1 MSTVPDKVRIYHIV
15 HLDRLPSI
23 IADGHLWSDTETRM
37 RRSPGTTVGM
47 MEIKDRR
54 LISPLTSHPGLTV
67 GSCVPFYFCPRSVML
82 YLLHKGNHEGVTY
95 RGGQHHMVHLVADV
109 PKSVAW
115 ANQVGLRWA
124 FTLSNAGS
132 GYFEDRCD
140 LEHLSQINWDAVKA
154 DKWSGNGV
162 SRDIKEGKQA
172 EFLVEHRFPWDLLIG
187 IGVYSQ
193 AQGEHVTRL
202 TTGLSHK
209 PQIKVLRHWYYP

>member
-1 MSTVPDKVRIYHIV
+1 MSTVPEKLRIYHIV
-15 HLDRLPSI
+15 HMDRLPSI
-23 IADGHLWSDTETRM
+23 IADGHLWSDSEARR

-54 LISPLTSHPGLTV
+54 LRSPLATHPDLTV

-82 YLLHKGNHEGVTY
+82 YLLHKGNREGVTY
-95 RGGQHHMVHLVADV
+95 RGGQQQIVHLVADV
-109 PKSVAW
+109 PKTVAW
-115 ANQVGLRWA
+115 ADSAGLRWA

-132 GYFEDRCD
+132 GYFEDRSD
-140 LEHLSQINWDAVKA
+140 LADLSEINWDAVNA
-154 DKWSGNGV
+154 DTWSGTGV

-172 EFLVEHRFPWDLLIG
+172 EFLVEERFPWHLLIG
-187 IGVYSQ
+187 IGVFSQ